1 MKSIEWIERLIS
13 EKKLPSDRQAALLM
27 GMTSQVISHHR
38 NGRAVTLDDKYA
50 YRLEE
55 LLNLKHGTIV
65 LDQHA
70 EREKDPNV
78 SAMWRQLATSVGIFI
93 FAICISTFSN
103 KSLAYN
109 EIIAKPAVTSLYIM
123 RSLGWGCCGGKLAVS
138 HQPLGL

>member
-13 EKKLPSDRQAALLM
+13 ERNLPSDRQAALLM

-78 SAMWRQLATSVGIFI
+78 SAMWRKIAGAIAMTFLFGAVAPISYISNSYQGAT
-93 FAICISTFSN
+93 ALECI
-103 KSLAYN
+103 L
-109 EIIAKPAVTSLYIM
+109 
-123 RSLGWGCCGGKLAVS
+123 C
-138 HQPLGL
+138 